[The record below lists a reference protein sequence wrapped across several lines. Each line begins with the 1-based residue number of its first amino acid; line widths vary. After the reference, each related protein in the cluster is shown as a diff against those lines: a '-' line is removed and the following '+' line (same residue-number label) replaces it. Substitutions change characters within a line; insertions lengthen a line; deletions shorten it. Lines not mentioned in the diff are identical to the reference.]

1 MSVAQDL
8 GLTAKEIVK
17 WAEFGLMVVLV
28 ASVVERPRDAVIAVA
43 AILAAGCIE
52 ALYGLGQAANGAGP
66 AGFLIGGNLLRAFGH
81 FGQPNP
87 FAAYVATGLLVAG
100 GIGIA
105 LVTRSPRS
113 LLSPTGVLVALVG
126 GVLLL
131 ALLASLSRS
140 AWIAVAAA
148 VVVMLVAHDRRTAPL
163 VGLGFLLAL
172 LLGLVGLF
180 GLLPPVVTSR
190 FTVLL
195 DNFALF
201 DARSVTLSAANFA
214 LVQRMAIWQAAWEI
228 YQQHPVLGIGL
239 GNFDVAYPSYALP
252 GWPQLPGHAHNHY
265 LNLLAE
271 LGVLGL
277 SAYVVLLGWLY
288 VSVWRAVQQAK
299 AALGQ
304 PEMPA
309 LAVYG
314 AALGALGVL
323 VLLTVHH
330 LFDNLYVPWD
340 HRADRN
346 ACGSCPRRA
355 TATRTAQPTIS
366 ITITVT
372 MTDTERTHQPPQE
385 APQPLI
391 SRALTARSVL
401 SFVFALAILTF
412 FATRLEIN
420 IDGIRSTIAETDFWL
435 YALAFLVYYCT
446 FPLPGLPVANH
457 PGERWVQ
464 PQARHP
470 HAIPAW
476 A

>member
-1 MSVAQDL
+1 MGLSLTATAALLPPSRSVPVLAALAVGTLALVFPPAALVGVAFSVPFSNLLRLPAGGQSLSATELAVIFLATVWALRAAARQRTALRAGHVWVPLGLFLGIALLSMSVAQDL

-52 ALYGLGQAANGAGP
+52 ALYGLGQAATGAGP

-87 FAAYVATGLLVAG
+87 FAAYVATGLLVAS

-105 LVTRSPRS
+105 LMTRSPRS

-126 GVLLL
+126 GVLFL

-239 GNFDVAYPSYALP
+239 GNFDVVYPSYALP
-252 GWPQLPGHAHNHY
+252 GWPQLPGHAHNYY

-304 PEMPA
+304 PEMPT

-330 LFDNLYVPWD
+330 LFDNLYV
-340 HRADRN
+340 H
-346 ACGSCPRRA
+346 GIIV
-355 TATRTAQPTIS
+355 QIGML
-366 ITITVT
+366 VG
-372 MTDTERTHQPPQE
+372 
-385 APQPLI
+385 L
-391 SRALTARSVL
+391 
-401 SFVFALAILTF
+401 ALA
-412 FATRLEIN
+412 APRLLGQRN
-420 IDGIRSTIAETDFWL
+420 
-435 YALAFLVYYCT
+435 
-446 FPLPGLPVANH
+446 
-457 PGERWVQ
+457 Q
-464 PQARHP
+464 PYP
-470 HAIPAW
+470 YPI
-476 A
+476 